1 MLTISNID
9 LVKNKRIGTNWVVT
23 KVKEQFNIVLESE
36 CYVLML
42 RTTSPTIN
50 GKQIASAAVLIG
62 REANVEDKYS
72 IAICWGVYNNVI
84 YSETIELSGITEFV
98 ILNMAMVVLNKKIN
112 SL

>member
-9 LVKNKRIGTNWVVT
+9 LVKNKKIGTNWVVT
-23 KVKEQFNIVLESE
+23 KVKEQFNIVIESE

-42 RTTSPTIN
+42 RPTSPTIN
-50 GKQIASAAVLIG
+50 GKRISSAAVLIS

-72 IAICWGVYNNVI
+72 IAICWNVYTNVI
-84 YSETIELSGITEFV
+84 YSETIELSAITEFV
-98 ILNMAMVVLNKKIN
+98 IFNMAMVVLNKKIN